1 MTIINRYRSAS
12 FGGLVVILFVAFV
25 FAALA
30 LADEKEETPE
40 PDVRFEEWLLLG
52 PLATPVPAFSADGD
66 STTKPADLL
75 GYRHVSLGGALP
87 VKGAAIS
94 LVGGSDVTWTVTA
107 VAEPGITLSSDESS
121 AQVAYLAAYLDVDRW
136 TKVEVSAKGSDAFEV
151 TIDGESVV
159 KQKETADFDDAKAK
173 TGTAKLERGKHL
185 VVVKTVRIP
194 DDESAA
200 WQMDVGVSAK
210 NTDDE
215 PVLSLNPSRIMTIG
229 DVLDAPS
236 IGGVDVSPDGEYVT
250 FTISRRTPPEGTRDT
265 RREIRRISNGSL
277 EKTIR
282 DMSDT
287 SDWQWAPTGHRLS
300 YIMTSDDKGT
310 IRVLDLETGAVE
322 TVVEGIEHLSG
333 YDWSPNG
340 TFIAYSVDV
349 EAEKSETGV
358 QRLRGLSDRR
368 AGERDRSFLHLTSV
382 PAGTMRRVTAGEHS
396 TWLYDIHP
404 DGKSLLIGRSYEE
417 LSRRPYSRSELVHL
431 DLATQEAE
439 ILAEAHWIGTAQY
452 SPDGKTILITASPTT
467 FGDVGYDLASGV
479 IPNDYDTQA
488 YLFDP
493 ATKDVTSITKNF
505 NPTVRSVYWPEPGN
519 SVVVVAQESES
530 VRLYTYDVKR
540 KKFTTIDVDADV
552 IHRSDVARGKPV
564 VALVASSADH
574 PNRLYSVDLRRGK
587 VTTLLD
593 PGKERFENVRIGKV
607 ESWDFTTESG
617 TAIVGR
623 IHYPPDFDDSRE
635 WPCIVYYYGGTSPVS
650 RSFGGRYPKNLWAAM
665 GYVVYVLQPSGATGY
680 GQEFSALHVNDWGK
694 IVADE
699 IVDGTKKFLEAHPFV
714 DEDRVGCIGA
724 SFGGFM
730 TQLLV
735 TKTDMFAAA
744 VSHAGISS
752 ISSYWGEG
760 YWGFGYN
767 SVSAANSFPWNRRD
781 IYVDQSPLFSADKI
795 HTPLLLLHGT
805 DDTNVPP
812 GESEQMY
819 AALKLL
825 EREVEYLRIEGQ
837 NHWIVDYKKRIVWSN
852 AIVSWFDRYLKDQP
866 DWWNDMYPPLDDD
879 GKDTTAGAR

>member
-1 MTIINRYRSAS
+1 MQANRTVSIYLACV
-12 FGGLVVILFVAFV
+12 FTLMCAAAGAF
-25 FAALA
+25 AG
-30 LADEKEETPE
+30 EKEEATE
-40 PDVRFEEWLLLG
+40 PDVRFEEWLVLG
-52 PLATPVPAFSADGD
+52 PIASPVPAFTADGD
-66 STTKPADLL
+66 SKTKPADLL
-75 GYRHVSLGGALP
+75 DYRHISLGKTPP
-87 VKGAAIS
+87 VKGRAIR
-94 LVGGSDVTWTVTA
+94 LVGGKDVAWTVTA
-107 VAEPGITLSSDESS
+107 VTEPGITLSSDESS
-121 AQVAYLAAYLDVDRW
+121 AQVAYLAAYLDVGRW
-136 TKVEVSAKGSDAFEV
+136 TKIEVSAKGSHAFEI
-151 TIDGESVV
+151 TIDGASVV
-159 KQKETADFDDAKAK
+159 KQKETTDFDEAEAK
-173 TGTAKLERGKHL
+173 TGSAKLERGKHL
-185 VVVKTVRIP
+185 IVVKTVRIP

-200 WQMDVGVSAK
+200 WQLDVGVSAK
-210 NTDDE
+210 NTDE
-215 PVLSLNPSRIMTIG
+215 VPVLSLTPSRIMTIG
-229 DVLDAPS
+229 DVVDAPS
-236 IGGVDVSPDGEYVT
+236 IGSVDVSPDGEYVA
-250 FTISRRTPPEGTRDT
+250 FTISTRTPPEGTRDT
-265 RREIRRISNGSL
+265 RREIRKISNGFL

-300 YIMTSDDKGT
+300 YIVTSDDKGT

-322 TVVEGIEHLSG
+322 TLVEGIEHLSG
-333 YDWSPNG
+333 YDWSPDG

-349 EAEKSETGV
+349 EAEESKTGV
-358 QRLRGLSDRR
+358 QRLRGLADRR

-382 PAGTMRRVTAGEHS
+382 PAGTMRRLTAGEYS

-417 LSRRPYSRSELVHL
+417 LSRRPYSMSELVRL
-431 DLATQEAE
+431 DLETQEAE
-439 ILAEAHWIGTAQY
+439 ILVEAHWIGTALY

-467 FGDVGYDLASGV
+467 FGDVGHELEGGV

-493 ATKDVTSITKNF
+493 STKDVTSITKEF
-505 NPTVRSVYWPEPGN
+505 DPTVRSVYWPEPGN
-519 SVVVVAQESES
+519 SIFVVAGESEF
-530 VRLYTYDVKR
+530 VRLYTYDIKR
-540 KKFTTIDVDADV
+540 AKFTTVELDADV
-552 IHRSDVARGKPV
+552 IHRSDVAQGRPV
-564 VALVASSADH
+564 AVLAASSADH
-574 PNRLYSVDLRRGK
+574 PIRLYSVDLKRGK
-587 VTTLLD
+587 VRTLLD

-607 ESWDFTTESG
+607 ESWDFKTESG
-617 TAIVGR
+617 TTIVGR
-623 IHYPPDFDDSRE
+623 VHYPSDFDDEKE

-665 GYVVYVLQPSGATGY
+665 GYVVYVLQPSGATGF

-699 IVDGTKKFLEAHPFV
+699 IIDATKKFLATHAFV
-714 DEDRVGCIGA
+714 DENRVGCIGA

-767 SVSAANSFPWNRRD
+767 SVSAANSFPWNRPD
-781 IYVDQSPLFSADKI
+781 IYIDQSPLFSADKI

-825 EREVEYLRIEGQ
+825 DREVEYIRIEGQ

-852 AIVSWFDRYLKDQP
+852 AIVSWFDRWLKDES
-866 DWWNDMYPPLDDD
+866 DWWDDMYPPLDES
-879 GKDTTAGAR
+879 GKDTTAGAG